1 MAGVARTASENMV
14 KIDGE
19 KLYEQFKERGLQTTK
34 LCADIGVNSGY
45 FSNAKYRS
53 SMANMMIVLL
63 ESRYGIPRNTYVV
76 EEKKEPETTVVEV
89 VSHDN
94 FFSEDNMKKL
104 YQLMYSAMYNAVKQA
119 LNE

>member
-1 MAGVARTASENMV
+1 MSERTRTAPDNMV

-19 KLYEQFKERGLQTTK
+19 KLYAQFKERGLSASK
-34 LCADIGVNSGY
+34 LCTDIGVNSGY
-45 FSNAKYRS
+45 FSNAKHRS

-63 ESRYGIPRNTYVV
+63 ESRYGIPRNTYV

-89 VSHDN
+89 VSHDD

>member
-1 MAGVARTASENMV
+1 MSGKTSSENMV

-19 KLYEQFKERGLQTTK
+19 KLYEQFKERGFYITK
-34 LCADIGVNSGY
+34 LCKDIGVNSGY
-45 FSNAKYRS
+45 FSNAKYRG

-63 ESRYGIPRNTYVV
+63 ESRYGIPRNTYVI
-76 EEKKEPETTVVEV
+76 EEKQESENAIVEV
-89 VSHDN
+89 VSYDD

-104 YQLMYSAMYNAVKQA
+104 YQIMYSAMYNAVKQA